1 MAKKVIG
8 TGTEGKKT
16 TAWKIGME
24 TDSRQTKKLLFC
36 LQEAIY
42 EKGHCLL
49 LQFVKKKKV
58 LDKRNN

>member
-16 TAWKIGME
+16 TAWKIGINE

-49 LQFVKKKKV
+49 LQFLKKV